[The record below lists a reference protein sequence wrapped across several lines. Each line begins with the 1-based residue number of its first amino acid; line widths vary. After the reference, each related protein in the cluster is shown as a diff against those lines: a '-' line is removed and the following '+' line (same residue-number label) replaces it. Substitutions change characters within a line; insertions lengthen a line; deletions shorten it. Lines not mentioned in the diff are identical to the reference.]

1 MTRITAYETALG
13 LPNLPPLAATSL
25 GKSADHMMQLIGFHS
40 LYNVPMAP
48 MGNEDPEFRH
58 MDNERVS
65 LRLGLISE
73 EFKELFE
80 DGFGVKV
87 DITYSTTDC
96 RGREHP
102 FNDHAMKTGKVLNE
116 RDSDGIAFRCRKGA
130 AVADALGDLV
140 YVIYG
145 MALEMGY
152 DLRDVIQEIHGSN
165 MTKLGEDGK
174 PIYREDGKVLKGPN
188 YMKPNISAALGWED

>member
-1 MTRITAYETALG
+1 MTRTTAYETALG
-13 LPNLPPLAATSL
+13 LPMLPPLAATSL

-48 MGNEDPEFRH
+48 MGNEDREFSH
-58 MDNERVS
+58 MDDERVS
-65 LRLGLISE
+65 LRLGLITE
-73 EFKELFE
+73 ELGELFE
-80 DGFGVKV
+80 AVG
-87 DITYSTTDC
+87 ITFEPSYTVERHGQPVAT
-96 RGREHP
+96 
-102 FNDHAMKTGKVLNE
+102 FNEHAMKTGKALQKARAVGRTRNGRE
-116 RDSDGIAFRCRKGA
+116 
-130 AVADALGDLV
+130 VADALGDLV

-188 YMKPNISAALGWED
+188 YVQPNIPAALGWED